1 MFLSVVTGF
10 VLSWM
15 INELD
20 VVLSCPV
27 LCHVWGFK
35 LTVDESEKKRKQSK
49 YLSKTRQM
57 TNE

>member
-35 LTVDESEKKRKQSK
+35 LTVDESEKKKEAKQIFIK
-49 YLSKTRQM
+49 DE
-57 TNE
+57 TNDE